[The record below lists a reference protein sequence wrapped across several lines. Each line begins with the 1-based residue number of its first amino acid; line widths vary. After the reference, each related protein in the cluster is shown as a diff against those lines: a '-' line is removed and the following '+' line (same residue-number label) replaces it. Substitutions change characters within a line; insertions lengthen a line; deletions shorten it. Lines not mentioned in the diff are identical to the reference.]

1 MQWGYERGD
10 VGGDDNLEELI
21 RSIVT
26 QSLDGRR
33 GIEEAD
39 ALLLTMC
46 YDLGQTEALMGLID
60 KVHFVAIED
69 LPLDAPMIVDV
80 VGIIEIYTPTFALRR
95 EAAQEQY
102 LGPFGQEGTK
112 RMPFALGGALGY
124 VFGV

>member
-1 MQWGYERGD
+1 MQWSYERRD

-46 YDLGQTEALMGLID
+46 YDLGQPEALVSLID
-60 KVHFVAIED
+60 KVHLVAKED
-69 LPLDAPMIVDV
+69 LSLDAPMIVNV
-80 VGIIEIYTPTFALRR
+80 VGIIEIYTPTFALWR
-95 EAAQEQY
+95 EAAQEQH

-112 RMPFALGGALGY
+112 RMPLALGGALGY